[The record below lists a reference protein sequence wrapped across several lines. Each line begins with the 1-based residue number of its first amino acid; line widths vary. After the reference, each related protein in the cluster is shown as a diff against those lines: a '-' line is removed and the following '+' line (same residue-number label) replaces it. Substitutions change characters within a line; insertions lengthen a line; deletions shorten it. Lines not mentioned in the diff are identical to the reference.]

1 LEVLMGS
8 KFTVQILLFL
18 LAFLLVSMQTAYAT
32 TDPEALAR
40 RAVSTDAAESAQAIS
55 ELRALGP
62 GGLNALFRVHAFEIG
77 RQVSN
82 PALAATPEWRR
93 LSAALDAVSQQKNS
107 YLSGLYWYTDF
118 DQAKSAARAA
128 GKPILSLRLLGK
140 LNEEFSCA
148 NSRFFRTT
156 LYSNAEMSNVLRE
169 RFILHWQ
176 SVRPAPRVTIDF
188 GDGRKLERTLTGNSI
203 HYVLDSDGRPIDA
216 LPGLYG
222 FWPFLRGL
230 EHAEGVFKQLQGM
243 NDEAR
248 RVALAN
254 YHRARIDAIT
264 RAWAIDTGKYGGKIP
279 ESLLA
284 RIAERSPRAVE
295 IAPVA
300 MSKMAVEVN
309 ILNAITKDADVLGK
323 VTDEAAWKKIAA
335 LHADDGVLD
344 LRSQALIR
352 RQNSILFATPVARG
366 DAEAQLSRLIDN
378 FQRSVALDTV
388 RNEYVFH
395 TKLHAWLIADP
406 TRGDVDALNEKV
418 YAELFL
424 TPRSDPWLGLLS
436 ADSYT
441 ALEGGGVIGPR
452 E

>member
-1 LEVLMGS
+1 MRS
-8 KFTVQILLFL
+8 KFPVQMLLFL
-18 LAFLLVSMQTAYAT
+18 LVFLLASVQNAYAT
-32 TDPEALAR
+32 TDPHALAR
-40 RAVSTDAAESAQAIS
+40 QAVSKDAAESAQAIS

-62 GGLNALFRVHAFEIG
+62 MGLNVLFQVYADEID
-77 RQVSN
+77 RQISN
-82 PALAATPEWRR
+82 PVLAATPKWRQ
-93 LSAALDAVSQQKNS
+93 LSTVLDAVSQQKDS

-118 DQAKSAARAA
+118 GQAKAAARAA

-156 LYSNAEMSNVLRE
+156 LYSNAEMSNMLRE

-188 GDGRKLERTLTGNSI
+188 GDGRKLERTLTGNSV
-203 HYVLDSDGRPIDA
+203 HYVLDSEGRPIDA

-230 EHAEGVFKQLQGM
+230 EHAEGIFKQLQGM
-243 NDEAR
+243 DDEAR

-264 RAWAIDTGKYGGKIP
+264 SAWAVDTGKYGGKIP
-279 ESLLA
+279 EALLA
-284 RIAERSPRAVE
+284 RIAKGSPGAVE

-300 MSKMAVEVN
+300 VTKMVIEVN
-309 ILNAITKDADVLGK
+309 ILNAIMRDANVLGR

-335 LHADDGVLD
+335 LHANDGLLD
-344 LRSQALIR
+344 SRSQALIR
-352 RQNSILFATPVARG
+352 RKSANLFASPESTA
-366 DAEAQLSRLIDN
+366 DAEAQIARLIDN
-378 FQRSVALDTV
+378 FQRSIALDTV
-388 RNEYVFH
+388 RNEYVLH

-406 TRGDVDALNEKV
+406 TRDDVNALNEKV

-436 ADSYT
+436 ADTYT
-441 ALEGGGVIGPR
+441 ALEGGGVIHPR